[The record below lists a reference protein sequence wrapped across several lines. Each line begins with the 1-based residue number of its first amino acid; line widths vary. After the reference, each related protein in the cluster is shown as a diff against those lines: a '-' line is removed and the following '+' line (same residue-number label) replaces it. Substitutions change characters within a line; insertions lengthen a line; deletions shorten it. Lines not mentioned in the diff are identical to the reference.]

1 MPARTQE
8 LAVGVS
14 FNKQAALQTALAAGS
29 LWSLAT
35 NQFNPTFPQL
45 QYETDAEDFGKGD
58 EWVANI
64 YPTSLATQWEW
75 PYFLTSENFC
85 QAIAFAL
92 GDVTKTS
99 PDTGAYQY
107 ECVPLDPVTDG
118 VDLEAMTLVG
128 GLRQGGAGEILD
140 IALIGMVCDGFSL
153 RLTSGTGRQ
162 NSQLTSRWVGC
173 GKYTNNSG
181 ITIPAATTEHRLGA
195 GGVTALTINSVNYL
209 ANARFVDLEFQY
221 NNNVIVGYY
230 PGSGSQSGFD
240 IAGRMRIGRRTASLV
255 FTVELESDS
264 DELANLL
271 AGTEGTAT
279 ITNRGDLITGSTY
292 HQAGIVLHKV
302 RFSAYQMGESD
313 GFVTARVTAEIMKHS
328 SNGVMTLT
336 GICEQDGIMQAAA

>member
-8 LAVGVS
+8 LAIGVS

-64 YPTSLATQWEW
+64 YPTSLATNWEW

-92 GDVTKTS
+92 GDVTETAPEAGS
-99 PDTGAYQY
+99 AQY
-107 ECVPLDPVTDG
+107 VCVPQDPVTDG
-118 VDLEAMTLVG
+118 VTLESAMIVG
-128 GLRQGGAGEILD
+128 GIRQAGAGELLD
-140 IALIGMVCDGFSL
+140 IALIGMVCDGFTF

-162 NSQLTSRWVGC
+162 NSQLTSRWIGC

-195 GGVTALTINSVNYL
+195 GSTATLSINSVDYIS
-209 ANARFVDLEFQY
+209 NARFVDLEFQY
-221 NNNVIVGYY
+221 NNNAIVGYY
-230 PGSGSQSGFD
+230 PGSGSQDGFD
-240 IAGRMRIGRRTASLV
+240 IAGRMRFGRRTTSLV

-264 DELANLL
+264 DELANLI

-279 ITNRGDLITGSTY
+279 ITITGDLIAGTTF
-292 HQAGIVLHKV
+292 HQAQIVLHQV
-302 RFSAYQMGESD
+302 RFSAFEMGESD

-336 GICEQDGIMQAAA
+336 GICEQAGIMGAAA